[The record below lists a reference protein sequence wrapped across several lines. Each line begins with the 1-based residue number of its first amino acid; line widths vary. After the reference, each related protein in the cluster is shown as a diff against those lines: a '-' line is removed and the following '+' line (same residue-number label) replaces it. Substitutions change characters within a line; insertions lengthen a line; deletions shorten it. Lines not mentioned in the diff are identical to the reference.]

1 LPADTDVKRQWRKP
15 MPAKKPSGN
24 KACEGK
30 IIVIGEAQFELPLTV
45 KLRDGSTI
53 TIGKNP
59 GKKK

>member
-1 LPADTDVKRQWRKP
+1 

-30 IIVIGEAQFELPLTV
+30 TIVIGEAQFELPLTV